1 MGADPEDEELSEMPT
16 YLHCPHCEYPQI
28 VPGRKLGKTR
38 FCRQCGWAYQTS
50 RVTGAA
56 RALPVS
62 SVGELRSGFQQPNHP
77 AIYTIES

>member
-1 MGADPEDEELSEMPT
+1 MRSVFEMPK

-28 VPGRKLGKTR
+28 VPGKKLGKTR

-62 SVGELRSGFQQPNHP
+62 TLGELRHTYSGHSHEVVF
-77 AIYTIES
+77 TIA

>member
-1 MGADPEDEELSEMPT
+1 MPT
-16 YLHCPHCEYPQI
+16 YLHCPHCEHPQI

-50 RVTGAA
+50 PATGAA

-62 SVGELRSGFQQPNHP
+62 SMGELRNNGLLRGQGPVF
-77 AIYTIES
+77 TIGI

>member
-1 MGADPEDEELSEMPT
+1 MPT

-50 RVTGAA
+50 RATGMA

-62 SVGELRSGFQQPNHP
+62 TMGELRNSHPQQHQP
-77 AIYTIES
+77 AVFVIDS

>member
-1 MGADPEDEELSEMPT
+1 MPT

-50 RVTGAA
+50 RATGTP

-62 SVGELRSGFQQPNHP
+62 SLGELRTNGLIRGRQNVFSIG
-77 AIYTIES
+77 T